1 MLTSRFH
8 RVRDRHR
15 DRSLG
20 QSMVEFAIVFP
31 VILLLLMVAIDF
43 GRVYLGWV
51 NLQNMTRIAANFAAN
66 NATDFATNDAAT
78 ITRYRSQVRN
88 DATASNCQLLDTAGN
103 PTADAPLP
111 TFSGFGMGD
120 TATVEFDCQF
130 SIITPVIKN
139 IFDNGLLRVS
149 ASSAFPV
156 KSAIIAAHNTGG
168 GGGGGGTAVT
178 ASFSCAPTSG
188 AIPLAVICSDES
200 GGNPTSWNWVVS
212 KNGTTVFTSGLQDF
226 PFTLTDTGAY
236 DVTLTVD
243 NALGQPDDSTRIGY
257 LHADVP
263 SVVAFD
269 ADKYS
274 GKAPL
279 TVNFIDQ
286 SSNNPTTWA
295 WDFDGNGTTDS
306 TQQNPSHQYTQP
318 GSYNVT
324 LTVTNAAGPA
334 SLTKLGFINVD
345 VPDCLVPSM
354 TGKKRNVSL
363 GLWTTAGFTQANF
376 HNAPGAPNGN
386 FTVTFQSITAGSSV
400 PCTSV
405 IEVNG

>member
-1 MLTSRFH
+1 
-8 RVRDRHR
+8 
-15 DRSLG
+15 
-20 QSMVEFAIVFP
+20 
-31 VILLLLMVAIDF
+31 
-43 GRVYLGWV
+43 
-51 NLQNMTRIAANFAAN
+51 
-66 NATDFATNDAAT
+66 
-78 ITRYRSQVRN
+78 
-88 DATASNCQLLDTAGN
+88 
-103 PTADAPLP
+103 
-111 TFSGFGMGD
+111 
-120 TATVEFDCQF
+120 
-130 SIITPVIKN
+130 
-139 IFDNGLLRVS
+139 
-149 ASSAFPV
+149 
-156 KSAIIAAHNTGG
+156 
-168 GGGGGGTAVT
+168 
-178 ASFSCAPTSG
+178 
-188 AIPLAVICSDES
+188 
-200 GGNPTSWNWVVS
+200 
-212 KNGTTVFTSGLQDF
+212 
-226 PFTLTDTGAY
+226 
-236 DVTLTVD
+236 
-243 NALGQPDDSTRIGY
+243 
-257 LHADVP
+257 VP

-318 GSYNVT
+318 GTYNVT

-334 SLTKLGFINVD
+334 SLTKPGFINVG